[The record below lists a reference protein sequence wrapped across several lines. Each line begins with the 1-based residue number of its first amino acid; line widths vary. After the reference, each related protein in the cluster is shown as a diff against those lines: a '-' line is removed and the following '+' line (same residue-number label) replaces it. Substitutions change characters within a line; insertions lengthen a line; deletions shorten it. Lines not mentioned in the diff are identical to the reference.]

1 MSYLISIAPDVTHPA
16 RRPRLPRPPG
26 SKPARRLIQYVNT
39 ERTMLNLDRL
49 SLNNHISIHIP
60 QGWQRLDPASLTGTV
75 MVIGRSDTGKT
86 TLARYLFHQLCRHH
100 SKVGFLDCDVGQST
114 LGLPTTMTLAL
125 SATAE
130 ESNSPPRREAF
141 SYFIGSTS
149 PRGHMLPT
157 VIGAH
162 KLQVTAQEMGAK
174 VIVVDTTGLV
184 DRAAGGGALKHW
196 KIELLQPS
204 VLVSL
209 ARGPE
214 LEHILWPR
222 RRDRRVRVHELRV
235 SKHVKERDRETRIR
249 YREARFRNYFGKA
262 GTLKIPI
269 RSTVVFG
276 IEEMS
281 RGQVLAFQDEGGFAL
296 ALGVAQEYERSS
308 QTLAIRTPLTSIE
321 GVSSIR
327 FGTLR
332 LDPATGQEL

>member
-1 MSYLISIAPDVTHPA
+1 M
-16 RRPRLPRPPG
+16 
-26 SKPARRLIQYVNT
+26 
-39 ERTMLNLDRL
+39 MLDLHCLVLD
-49 SLNNHISIHIP
+49 NHTSIHIP
-60 QGWQRLDPASLTGTV
+60 QEWQRLDPASLKGTV

-86 TLARYLFHQLCRHH
+86 TLARYLFHQLCRHYD
-100 SKVGFLDCDVGQST
+100 KVGFLDCDVGQST

-130 ESNSPPRREAF
+130 ESNFPSQSEAF
-141 SYFIGSTS
+141 SYFVGSTS

-157 VIGAH
+157 VVGAC
-162 KLQVTAQEMGAK
+162 KLQMKAQEMGTEA
-174 VIVVDTTGLV
+174 IVVDTTGLV

-204 VLVSL
+204 ALVSL

-214 LEHILWPR
+214 LEHILWPW
-222 RRDRRVRVHELRV
+222 RRDRRVRVYELRV
-235 SKHVKERDRETRIR
+235 SKYARERDRETRIR
-249 YREARFRNYFGKA
+249 YREGRFRNYFGKA
-262 GTLKIPI
+262 GTLNVPI

-281 RGQVLAFQDEGGFAL
+281 RGRVLAFQDAEGFAL
-296 ALGVAQEYERSS
+296 ALGVAQEYERNS
-308 QTLAIRTPLTSIE
+308 QTLAVRTPLTSMEEI
-321 GVSSIR
+321 SSIR

>member
-1 MSYLISIAPDVTHPA
+1 
-16 RRPRLPRPPG
+16 
-26 SKPARRLIQYVNT
+26 
-39 ERTMLNLDRL
+39 MLNLHCLAFD
-49 SLNNHISIHIP
+49 NHISIHIP
-60 QGWQRLDPASLTGTV
+60 QEWQRFDPASLGGTV
-75 MVIGRSDTGKT
+75 MVIGKSDTGKT
-86 TLARYLFHQLCRHH
+86 TLARYLFRQLCCHY

-125 SATAE
+125 SVTTE
-130 ESNSPPRREAF
+130 ESNLPSQGEAF

-157 VIGAH
+157 VVGAR
-162 KLQVTAQEMGAK
+162 KLQTKAQERGAEA
-174 VIVVDTTGLV
+174 IVVDTTGLV

-204 VLVSL
+204 ALVSL

-214 LEHILWPR
+214 LEHILWPW

-235 SKHVKERDRETRIR
+235 SKHVQERDRETRIR
-249 YREARFRNYFGKA
+249 YREERFRNYFGKA
-262 GTLKIPI
+262 GILKVPI

-281 RGQVLAFQDEGGFAL
+281 RGQVLAFQDEAGFAL

-308 QTLAIRTPLTSIE
+308 QTLAVCTPLISME

-327 FGTLR
+327 FGTLK

>member
-1 MSYLISIAPDVTHPA
+1 
-16 RRPRLPRPPG
+16 
-26 SKPARRLIQYVNT
+26 
-39 ERTMLNLDRL
+39 MLNLHYLALD
-49 SLNNHISIHIP
+49 NHTTIHIP
-60 QGWQRLDPASLTGTV
+60 QEWQRVDPASLKGTV

-86 TLARYLFHQLCRHH
+86 TLARYLFHQLCRHYG
-100 SKVGFLDCDVGQST
+100 KVAFLDCDVGQST
-114 LGLPTTMTLAL
+114 LGLPTTITLAL
-125 SATAE
+125 SATVE
-130 ESNSPPRREAF
+130 ESNFPPQGGTF

-157 VIGAH
+157 VVGAR
-162 KLQVTAQEMGAK
+162 KLQAKAQEAGAEAT
-174 VIVVDTTGLV
+174 VVDTTGLV

-204 VLVSL
+204 ALVSL

-214 LEHILWPR
+214 LEHILWPW

-235 SKHVKERDRETRIR
+235 SKHVQERGRETRIR
-249 YREARFRNYFGKA
+249 YREERFRNYFGKA
-262 GTLKIPI
+262 GILEVPI
-269 RSTVVFG
+269 RRTVVFS

-281 RGQVLAFQDEGGFAL
+281 RGRVLALQDEGGFAL

-308 QTLAIRTPLTSIE
+308 QTLVVRTPLTSME

-332 LDPATGQEL
+332 LDPATGREL

>member
-1 MSYLISIAPDVTHPA
+1 
-16 RRPRLPRPPG
+16 
-26 SKPARRLIQYVNT
+26 
-39 ERTMLNLDRL
+39 MLNLYCPALD
-49 SLNNHISIHIP
+49 NHTSIHIP
-60 QGWQRLDPASLTGTV
+60 QEWQRIDPASLKGTV

-100 SKVGFLDCDVGQST
+100 GKVGFLDCDVGQST

-125 SATAE
+125 SAMAE
-130 ESNSPPRREAF
+130 ESHFPPRGEAF
-141 SYFIGSTS
+141 SYFVGSTS

-157 VIGAH
+157 VVGAR
-162 KLQVTAQEMGAK
+162 KLQAKAQEMGAEA
-174 VIVVDTTGLV
+174 IVVDTTGLV

-204 VLVSL
+204 ALVSL
-209 ARGPE
+209 TRGSE
-214 LEHILWPR
+214 LEHILWPW

-235 SKHVKERDRETRIR
+235 SKYVQERNRETRIR
-249 YREARFRNYFGKA
+249 YREERFRNYFGKA
-262 GTLKIPI
+262 GALKVPI
-269 RSTVVFG
+269 ISTVVFG

-281 RGQVLAFQDEGGFAL
+281 RGRVLAFQDEGGFAL
-296 ALGVAQEYERSS
+296 ALGVAQGYERSS
-308 QTLAIRTPLTSIE
+308 QTLAVRTPLTSME

>member
-1 MSYLISIAPDVTHPA
+1 
-16 RRPRLPRPPG
+16 
-26 SKPARRLIQYVNT
+26 
-39 ERTMLNLDRL
+39 MLNLHCLVLD
-49 SLNNHISIHIP
+49 NHISIHIP
-60 QGWQRLDPASLTGTV
+60 QEWQRIDPASLKGTV

-86 TLARYLFHQLCRHH
+86 TLARYLFHQLCGHY
-100 SKVGFLDCDVGQST
+100 SKVGFLDCDMGQST

-130 ESNSPPRREAF
+130 ESDLSSQGEAF

-157 VIGAH
+157 VVGAR
-162 KLQVTAQEMGAK
+162 KLQAKAQEMGAE

-204 VLVSL
+204 ALVSL

-214 LEHILWPR
+214 LEHILWPW
-222 RRDRRVRVHELRV
+222 RRDRRVRVHELHV
-235 SKHVKERDRETRIR
+235 SKHVKERARETRIR
-249 YREARFRNYFGKA
+249 YREERFRNYFTKA
-262 GTLKIPI
+262 GTLKVPI
-269 RSTVVFG
+269 RSTVVFS

-281 RGQVLAFQDEGGFAL
+281 RGRVLAFQDEGGFAL

-308 QTLAIRTPLTSIE
+308 QTLAVRTPLTSME

-332 LDPATGQEL
+332 LDPARGQEL

>member
-1 MSYLISIAPDVTHPA
+1 
-16 RRPRLPRPPG
+16 
-26 SKPARRLIQYVNT
+26 
-39 ERTMLNLDRL
+39 MLNLHCLALD
-49 SLNNHISIHIP
+49 NHTSIHIP
-60 QGWQRLDPASLTGTV
+60 QEWQRFAPASLKGTV

-86 TLARYLFHQLCRHH
+86 TLARYLFHQLCRHYG
-100 SKVGFLDCDVGQST
+100 KVGFLDCDVGQST

-130 ESNSPPRREAF
+130 ESNFPARGEAF

-157 VIGAH
+157 VVGAR
-162 KLQVTAQEMGAK
+162 KLQMKAEEMGAEA
-174 VIVVDTTGLV
+174 IVVDTTGLV

-204 VLVSL
+204 ALVSL

-214 LEHILWPR
+214 LEHILWPW

-235 SKHVKERDRETRIR
+235 SKYVQERDRDTRIR
-249 YREARFRNYFGKA
+249 YREGRFRNYFGKA
-262 GTLKIPI
+262 GTLKVPI

-281 RGQVLAFQDEGGFAL
+281 RGRVLAFQDGRGFAL

-308 QTLAIRTPLTSIE
+308 QTLAVRTPLTRIE

>member
-1 MSYLISIAPDVTHPA
+1 
-16 RRPRLPRPPG
+16 
-26 SKPARRLIQYVNT
+26 
-39 ERTMLNLDRL
+39 MLNLHCLVLD
-49 SLNNHISIHIP
+49 NHTSIHIP
-60 QGWQRLDPASLTGTV
+60 QEWQRLDPASLKGTV
-75 MVIGRSDTGKT
+75 IVIGRSDTGKT
-86 TLARYLFHQLCRHH
+86 TLARYLFHQLCRHYG
-100 SKVGFLDCDVGQST
+100 KAGFLDCDVGQST

-130 ESNSPPRREAF
+130 EPNSPPRWEAF

-149 PRGHMLPT
+149 PRGHMLPI

-162 KLQVTAQEMGAK
+162 KLQAKAQERGAK

-204 VLVSL
+204 ALVSV
-209 ARGPE
+209 ARGSE
-214 LEHILWPR
+214 LEHILWPW

-235 SKHVKERDRETRIR
+235 SKYVQPRDRETRIR
-249 YREARFRNYFGKA
+249 YREERLCNYFSKA
-262 GTLKIPI
+262 GTLKVPI

-281 RGQVLAFQDEGGFAL
+281 RGRVLAFQDGGGFAL

-308 QTLAIRTPLTSIE
+308 QTLAIRTPLTSME
-321 GVSSIR
+321 RVSSIR
-327 FGTLR
+327 FGTLK
-332 LDPATGQEL
+332 LDPATGREL

>member
-1 MSYLISIAPDVTHPA
+1 
-16 RRPRLPRPPG
+16 
-26 SKPARRLIQYVNT
+26 
-39 ERTMLNLDRL
+39 
-49 SLNNHISIHIP
+49 
-60 QGWQRLDPASLTGTV
+60 
-75 MVIGRSDTGKT
+75 
-86 TLARYLFHQLCRHH
+86 
-100 SKVGFLDCDVGQST
+100 
-114 LGLPTTMTLAL
+114 MTLAL

-130 ESNSPPRREAF
+130 KSNFPPREEAF

-157 VIGAH
+157 VVGAR
-162 KLQVTAQEMGAK
+162 KLQMKAQEMGAEA
-174 VIVVDTTGLV
+174 IVVDTTGLV

-204 VLVSL
+204 ALVSL

-214 LEHILWPR
+214 LEHILWPW

-235 SKHVKERDRETRIR
+235 SKHVRERGRETRIR
-249 YREARFRNYFGKA
+249 YREERFRDYLQKA
-262 GTLKIPI
+262 GTLRVPI
-269 RSTVVFG
+269 RRIVVFG

-281 RGQVLAFQDEGGFAL
+281 RGRVLAFQDEGGFAL

-308 QTLAIRTPLTSIE
+308 QTLAVWTPLTSIE
-321 GVSSIR
+321 KVSSIR

>member
-1 MSYLISIAPDVTHPA
+1 
-16 RRPRLPRPPG
+16 
-26 SKPARRLIQYVNT
+26 
-39 ERTMLNLDRL
+39 MLNLDRL
-49 SLNNHISIHIP
+49 SLDNHSSIHIP
-60 QGWQRLDPASLTGTV
+60 QEWQRLDPASLTGTV
-75 MVIGRSDTGKT
+75 MVIGKSDTGKT
-86 TLARYLFHQLCRHH
+86 TLACYLFHQLCRHH
-100 SKVGFLDCDVGQST
+100 SKVAFLDCDVGQST
-114 LGLPTTMTLAL
+114 LSLPTTMTLAL
-125 SATAE
+125 SAAAE

-157 VIGAH
+157 VVGAH
-162 KLQVTAQEMGAK
+162 KLQVKAQEMGAE

-204 VLVSL
+204 ALVSL

-214 LEHILWPR
+214 LEHILWPW

-249 YREARFRNYFGKA
+249 YREVRFRNYFGKA
-262 GTLKIPI
+262 RPLKVPI

-281 RGQVLAFQDEGGFAL
+281 RGRVLAFQDERGFAL
-296 ALGVAQEYERSS
+296 ALGVAQEYETSS
-308 QTLAIRTPLTSIE
+308 QTLAVRTPLTNME
-321 GVSSIR
+321 KVSSIR

>member
-1 MSYLISIAPDVTHPA
+1 
-16 RRPRLPRPPG
+16 
-26 SKPARRLIQYVNT
+26 
-39 ERTMLNLDRL
+39 MLNLHYLALD
-49 SLNNHISIHIP
+49 NHTTIHIP
-60 QGWQRLDPASLTGTV
+60 QEWQRVDPASLKGTV

-86 TLARYLFHQLCRHH
+86 TLARYLFHQLCRHYD
-100 SKVGFLDCDVGQST
+100 KVAFLDCDVGQST
-114 LGLPTTMTLAL
+114 LGLPTTITLAL
-125 SATAE
+125 SATVE
-130 ESNSPPRREAF
+130 ESNFPPQGGTF

-157 VIGAH
+157 VVGAR
-162 KLQVTAQEMGAK
+162 KLQAKAQEAGIEA
-174 VIVVDTTGLV
+174 IVVDTTGLV

-204 VLVSL
+204 ALVSL

-214 LEHILWPR
+214 LEHILWPW

-235 SKHVKERDRETRIR
+235 SKHVQERGRETRIR
-249 YREARFRNYFGKA
+249 YREERFRNYFGKA
-262 GTLKIPI
+262 GTLEVPI
-269 RSTVVFG
+269 RRTVVFS

-281 RGQVLAFQDEGGFAL
+281 RGRVLALQDEGGFAL

-308 QTLAIRTPLTSIE
+308 QTLVVRTPLTSME

-332 LDPATGQEL
+332 LDPATGREL

>member
-1 MSYLISIAPDVTHPA
+1 MLDLHYLA
-16 RRPRLPRPPG
+16 
-26 SKPARRLIQYVNT
+26 
-39 ERTMLNLDRL
+39 LD
-49 SLNNHISIHIP
+49 NHTGIHIP
-60 QGWQRLDPASLTGTV
+60 QEWQRFDPASLKGTV

-86 TLARYLFHQLCRHH
+86 TLARYLYHQLCGHC

-125 SATAE
+125 STTAE
-130 ESNSPPRREAF
+130 ESNFPRRGEAF

-157 VIGAH
+157 VVGAR
-162 KLQVTAQEMGAK
+162 KLQVKAQEMKAEA
-174 VIVVDTTGLV
+174 IVVDTTGLV

-204 VLVSL
+204 ALVSL

-214 LEHILWPR
+214 LEHILWPW
-222 RRDRRVRVHELRV
+222 RRDRRVRVHELHV
-235 SKHVKERDRETRIR
+235 SKHVKERDRETRIH
-249 YREARFRNYFGKA
+249 YREERFRNYFGKA
-262 GTLKIPI
+262 GTLRVPI

-281 RGQVLAFQDEGGFAL
+281 RGRVLAFQDDEGFAL
-296 ALGVAQEYERSS
+296 ALGVAQQYERSS
-308 QTLAIRTPLTSIE
+308 QTLAVRTPLTSME
-321 GVSSIR
+321 KVSSIR

-332 LDPATGQEL
+332 LDPATGREL

>member
-1 MSYLISIAPDVTHPA
+1 
-16 RRPRLPRPPG
+16 
-26 SKPARRLIQYVNT
+26 
-39 ERTMLNLDRL
+39 MLDLHCLVLD
-49 SLNNHISIHIP
+49 NHTSIHIP
-60 QGWQRLDPASLTGTV
+60 QEWQRIDPASLKGTV
-75 MVIGRSDTGKT
+75 MIIGRSDTGKT
-86 TLARYLFHQLCRHH
+86 TLARYLYHQLCHH
-100 SKVGFLDCDVGQST
+100 YGKVGFLDCDVGQST

-130 ESNSPPRREAF
+130 ESNFPPWEEAF

-157 VIGAH
+157 VVGAH
-162 KLQVTAQEMGAK
+162 ELQAKAQEMGAE

-184 DRAAGGGALKHW
+184 DRTAGGGALKHW

-204 VLVSL
+204 ALVSL

-214 LEHILWPR
+214 LEHILWPW

-235 SKHVKERDRETRIR
+235 SKHVQERGRETRIR
-249 YREARFRNYFGKA
+249 YREERFRNYFGKA
-262 GTLKIPI
+262 GTLEVPI
-269 RSTVVFG
+269 RRTVVFS

-281 RGQVLAFQDEGGFAL
+281 RGRVLALQDEGGFAL

-308 QTLAIRTPLTSIE
+308 QTLVVRTPLTSME

-332 LDPATGQEL
+332 LDPATGREL

>member
-1 MSYLISIAPDVTHPA
+1 
-16 RRPRLPRPPG
+16 
-26 SKPARRLIQYVNT
+26 
-39 ERTMLNLDRL
+39 MLNLHYLALD
-49 SLNNHISIHIP
+49 NHTTIHIP
-60 QGWQRLDPASLTGTV
+60 QEWQRVDPASLKGTV

-86 TLARYLFHQLCRHH
+86 TLARYLFHQLCRHYG
-100 SKVGFLDCDVGQST
+100 KVAFLDCDVGQST
-114 LGLPTTMTLAL
+114 LGLPTTITLAL
-125 SATAE
+125 SATVE
-130 ESNSPPRREAF
+130 ESNFPPQGGTF

-157 VIGAH
+157 VVGAR
-162 KLQVTAQEMGAK
+162 KLQAKAQEAGAEA
-174 VIVVDTTGLV
+174 IVVDTTGLV

-204 VLVSL
+204 ALVSL

-214 LEHILWPR
+214 LEHILWPW

-235 SKHVKERDRETRIR
+235 SKHVQERGRETRIR
-249 YREARFRNYFGKA
+249 YREERFRNYFGKA
-262 GTLKIPI
+262 GILEVPI
-269 RSTVVFG
+269 RRTVVFS

-281 RGQVLAFQDEGGFAL
+281 RGRVLALQDEGGFAL

-308 QTLAIRTPLTSIE
+308 QTLVVRTPLTSME

-332 LDPATGQEL
+332 LDPATGREL

>member
-1 MSYLISIAPDVTHPA
+1 
-16 RRPRLPRPPG
+16 
-26 SKPARRLIQYVNT
+26 
-39 ERTMLNLDRL
+39 MLNLHYLALD
-49 SLNNHISIHIP
+49 NHASIHIP
-60 QGWQRLDPASLTGTV
+60 QEWQRIEPASLKGTV

-86 TLARYLFHQLCRHH
+86 TLARYLFHQLCRHGGQ
-100 SKVGFLDCDVGQST
+100 VGFLDCDVGQST

-125 SATAE
+125 SATAG
-130 ESNSPPRREAF
+130 ESNFPPRGEAF

-157 VIGAH
+157 VIGAR
-162 KLQVTAQEMGAK
+162 KLQVKAQEMGAK

-204 VLVSL
+204 ALVSL

-214 LEHILWPR
+214 LEHILWPW
-222 RRDRRVRVHELRV
+222 RRDQRVRVHELRV
-235 SKHVKERDRETRIR
+235 SEHVQERGRETRIR
-249 YREARFRNYFGKA
+249 YREKRFRNYFRKA
-262 GTLKIPI
+262 ETLMVPI
-269 RSTVVFG
+269 RSTVAFG
-276 IEEMS
+276 IEGMS
-281 RGQVLAFQDEGGFAL
+281 RGRVLAFQDEGGFAL
-296 ALGVAQEYERSS
+296 ALGVAQEYERGS
-308 QTLAIRTPLTSIE
+308 QTLAVCTPLTSTE